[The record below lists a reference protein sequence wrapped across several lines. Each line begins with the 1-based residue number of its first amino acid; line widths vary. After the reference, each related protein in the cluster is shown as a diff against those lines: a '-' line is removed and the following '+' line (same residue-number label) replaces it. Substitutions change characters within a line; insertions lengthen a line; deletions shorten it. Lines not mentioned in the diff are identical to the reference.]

1 MLKQARRIAIL
12 ELHAQ
17 GQSIHAIAK
26 ALKADRDTV
35 RKVLRAGSEEVP
47 RFRRTEAGEALHED
61 ILALYLECKGNLV
74 RVHEEL
80 VAQGATLSYQ
90 ALTSYCRRHS
100 IGLTPKLPEG
110 EYHFSP
116 GLEMQHDTSPHRV
129 NLGGRTR
136 KLQCASLV
144 FASSHMV
151 FAQYYPAFT
160 RFWCKVFLTEAFRF
174 FGGTCSRC
182 IIDNT
187 HVVIAQGTG
196 RDMIPTPEMEAF
208 GERFGFVFR
217 AHEVNHPDR
226 KGRVE
231 APFHYLENNFLAGR
245 TFQDWADLNEQA
257 RAWCEKGNASLKRH
271 LHARPI
277 DLFAAERPQLQPLPI
292 WVPTVYRLETRTVD
306 GAGYVNLDSNRY
318 SVPYALIG
326 RLVDVRMSAERIEV
340 FLDQACVASH
350 AHLWDARDQKFT
362 QPEHRPKRG
371 EGRARKGPSP
381 DEAELLRLEPQLA
394 SYVAGLKAHPSGRIS
409 VLLRR
414 LLVMVQDYPREPLL
428 KAIEAA
434 MAYRLFDPER
444 LERMVLRNVHQD
456 YFVLGAAVPPPT
468 TTLIS
473 AGVDDER

>member
-1 MLKQARRIAIL
+1 VLKHERRVAIL
-12 ELHAQ
+12 ELAAR

-35 RKVLRAGSEEVP
+35 RKVLRARSAEVP
-47 RFRRTEAGEALHED
+47 RLQRTEAGEALHED
-61 ILALYLECKGNLV
+61 ILELYKDCKENLV

-80 VAQGATLSYQ
+80 VARGASLSYQ
-90 ALTSYCRRHS
+90 ALTSYCRRHG
-100 IGLTPKLPEG
+100 IGVTPKLPEG
-110 EYHFSP
+110 EYHFGP

-136 KLQCASLV
+136 NLQCASLV
-144 FASSHMV
+144 LAHSHLV

-160 RFWCKVFLTEAFRF
+160 RFWCKVFLTEAFHF

-182 IIDNT
+182 MIDNT

-217 AHEVNHPDR
+217 AHAVNHPDR

-231 APFHYLENNFLAGR
+231 APFKYLENNFLAGR
-245 TFQDWADLNEQA
+245 AFQDWADLNERA

-277 DLFAAERPQLQPLPI
+277 DLFAAERPLLNPLPL

-318 SVPYALIG
+318 SVPFELVG
-326 RLVDVRMSAERIEV
+326 RRVDVRVSAEGIEV
-340 FLDQACVASH
+340 FLDQGRVASH

-371 EGRARKGPSP
+371 EGRPRKGPSI
-381 DEAELLRLEPQLA
+381 DEIELLRLEPQLA

-428 KAIEAA
+428 KGVEAA
-434 MAYRLFDPER
+434 LAYRMFDPER

-456 YFVLGAAVPPPT
+456 YFVLGAAVPPPPPP
-468 TTLIS
+468 IPS
-473 AGVDDER
+473 GAAHER

>member
-1 MLKQARRIAIL
+1 MLKHERRIAIL
-12 ELHAQ
+12 ELDAQ
-17 GQSIHAIAK
+17 GQSIHAIAT

-35 RKVLRAGSEEVP
+35 RKVLRAQSAEVP
-47 RFRRTEAGEALHED
+47 RLRRPEAGETFHED
-61 ILALYLECKGNLV
+61 ILEQYKDCKGNLV

-80 VAQGATLSYQ
+80 KARGATLSYQ
-90 ALTSYCRRHS
+90 ALTGYCRRHG
-100 IGLTPKLPEG
+100 IGVTPKLPEG
-110 EYHFSP
+110 EYHFGP
-116 GLEMQHDTSPHRV
+116 GVEMQHDTSPHRV
-129 NLGGRTR
+129 NLGGRNR
-136 KLQCASLV
+136 NLQCASLV
-144 FASSHMV
+144 LAHSHMV

-160 RFWCKVFLTEAFRF
+160 RFWCKVFLTEAFKF

-182 IIDNT
+182 MIDNT

-208 GERFGFVFR
+208 GERFGFVWR

-245 TFQDWADLNEQA
+245 EFQDWADLNGRA

-277 DLFAAERPQLQPLPI
+277 DLFAAERPLIHPLPI

-318 SVPYALIG
+318 SVPYELVG
-326 RLVDVRMSAERIEV
+326 RRVEVRASAEAIEV
-340 FLDQACVASH
+340 FLDQGPVASH

-371 EGRARKGPSP
+371 EGRTRKGPSP

-394 SYVAGLKAHPSGRIS
+394 SYVAGIKADPPGRIS
-409 VLLRR
+409 GLLRR

-428 KAIEAA
+428 KAVTAA
-434 MAYRLFDPER
+434 LAYRMFDPVR
-444 LERMVLRNVHQD
+444 LEPMVLRNVKED
-456 YFVLGAAVPPPT
+456 YFVLGVAVPPPS
-468 TTLIS
+468 IPIHS
-473 AGVDDER
+473 GDSDE

>member
-1 MLKQARRIAIL
+1 MLKHERRTAIL
-12 ELHAQ
+12 ELAAQ

-35 RKVLRAGSEEVP
+35 RKVLRARSAEVP
-47 RFRRTEAGEALHED
+47 RLRRTEAGEALHED
-61 ILALYLECKGNLV
+61 ILELYKDCKENLV

-80 VAQGATLSYQ
+80 VARGASLSYQ
-90 ALTSYCRRHS
+90 ALTSYCRRHG
-100 IGLTPKLPEG
+100 IGVSAKLPEG
-110 EYHFSP
+110 EYHFGP

-136 KLQCASLV
+136 NLQCASLV
-144 FASSHMV
+144 LAHSHLV

-160 RFWCKVFLTEAFRF
+160 RFWCKVFLTEAFQF

-182 IIDNT
+182 MIDNT

-245 TFQDWADLNEQA
+245 AFQDWADLNGQA

-277 DLFAAERPQLQPLPI
+277 DLFAAERSQIHPLPI

-318 SVPYALIG
+318 SVPFELVG
-326 RLVDVRMSAERIEV
+326 RRVEVRVSAEWIEV
-340 FLDQACVASH
+340 FLDQGRVASH

-371 EGRARKGPSP
+371 EGRARKGPSA

-414 LLVMVQDYPREPLL
+414 LLGMVQDYPREPLL
-428 KAIEAA
+428 KAVEAA

-456 YFVLGAAVPPPT
+456 YFVLGSAVPPPT
-468 TTLIS
+468 APIPTGDS
-473 AGVDDER
+473 HER